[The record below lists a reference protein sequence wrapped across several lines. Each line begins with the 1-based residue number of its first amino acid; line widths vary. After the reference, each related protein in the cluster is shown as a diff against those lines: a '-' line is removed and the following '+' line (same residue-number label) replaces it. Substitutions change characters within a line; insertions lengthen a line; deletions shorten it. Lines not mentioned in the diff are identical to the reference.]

1 MAKKAVSLT
10 AGCCMSS
17 ARPSVPDNPR
27 THHLP
32 SGMMER
38 YLPLNLLAMVISCH
52 NVHPRLEY
60 TWWAA
65 AGGWWLT
72 WGQDTQPMRTWP
84 PESLA
89 DSSEREQLSTRDT
102 PGSGHPSLLLGIGG
116 TPTRCPGSK
125 GRHTRILPGLVRLI
139 SKHDP

>member
-1 MAKKAVSLT
+1 
-10 AGCCMSS
+10 MSS

-89 DSSEREQLSTRDT
+89 DSSEREQLHISSALGILQALDTPVSSWALGGPPHGALAAKGDT
-102 PGSGHPSLLLGIGG
+102 PGS
-116 TPTRCPGSK
+116 CQ
-125 GRHTRILPGLVRLI
+125 
-139 SKHDP
+139 DW

>member
-1 MAKKAVSLT
+1 MQGKPLWV
-10 AGCCMSS
+10 
-17 ARPSVPDNPR
+17 NPR

-38 YLPLNLLAMVISCH
+38 YLPLNLLEMVMSCH

-72 WGQDTQPMRTWP
+72 WGQETQP
-84 PESLA
+84 E
-89 DSSEREQLSTRDT
+89 
-102 PGSGHPSLLLGIGG
+102 IG
-116 TPTRCPGSK
+116 RA
-125 GRHTRILPGLVRLI
+125 HV
-139 SKHDP
+139 